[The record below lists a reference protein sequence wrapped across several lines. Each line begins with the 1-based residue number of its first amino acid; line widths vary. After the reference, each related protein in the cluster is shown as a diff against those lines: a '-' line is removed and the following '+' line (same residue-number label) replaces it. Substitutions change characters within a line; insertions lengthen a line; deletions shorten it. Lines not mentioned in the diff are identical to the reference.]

1 MHQIQIIS
9 STTTTK
15 HLDVSSYF
23 YKRLC
28 AVPRFTKETVIYR
41 GPDSS
46 MYFIQ
51 SLLKEAEEI
60 QEILKHIQ
68 PLEMT
73 EDDLLDFAHATHCFI
88 SEKLFEKNENNTL
101 CHSHISG
108 QYRGRGA
115 HAVFV
120 TLCFR
125 FLNLSQLFFM
135 A

>member
-1 MHQIQIIS
+1 MIFLNLDFEKQMKYPFVIYCDFETLNIDVSTFAPNPNKS

-28 AVPRFTKETVIYR
+28 AVPQFTKETVIYR

-60 QEILKHIQ
+60 QEILKHIV

-73 EDDLLDFAHATHCFI
+73 EDDESSI
-88 SEKLFEKNENNTL
+88 G
-101 CHSHISG
+101 CHSL
-108 QYRGRGA
+108 YYWRA
-115 HAVFV
+115 C
-120 TLCFR
+120 LCQC
-125 FLNLSQLFFM
+125 NALFYTRVVQ
-135 A
+135 